1 MQRINT
7 LFADYASF
15 HRTRG
20 NKLCH
25 RAGIPL
31 IMFSLFGMLAL
42 VRVPANHPHFNL
54 AVLLIAISTIY
65 YFTLEWRLGIVMLVV
80 SVAMYLVA
88 LQLPFWLLLSLF
100 VAGWILQGIGHA
112 AYEKN
117 RPAFAKN
124 LVHLLVGPLWIAND
138 LVKVVR

>member
-1 MQRINT
+1 MQQLSE

-15 HRTRG
+15 HKARG

-42 VRVPANHPHFNL
+42 VGLPDKPHLNAAL
-54 AVLLIAISTIY
+54 LLIAVSTIY
-65 YFTLEWRLGIVMLVV
+65 YFTLEWRLATIMLVV
-80 SVAMYLVA
+80 SLAMYLTA
-88 LQLPFWLLLSLF
+88 RHLPLWLLISLF
-100 VAGWILQGIGHA
+100 VAGWVLQGIGHA

-117 RPAFAKN
+117 APAFAKN
-124 LVHLLVGPLWIAND
+124 LVHLLIGPLWIAND